1 MNAPRLT
8 LTKTW
13 YGFSDDEAAVVL
25 RAFEDP
31 ASVTP
36 TEHLDVTQRPFRVSA
51 LIDRVLLMA
60 VTADLLADTRQMVE
74 RQEARIAKLEAEIDH
89 LRTLAP
95 RGPKEDTDDADA
107 YNDGTIG
114 PRVSEPAGPAV

>member
-1 MNAPRLT
+1 MTPRLT

-31 ASVTP
+31 SSVTP
-36 TEHLDVTQRPFRVSA
+36 TEHLDITQKPFKISA
-51 LIDRVLLMA
+51 LIDRILLTA
-60 VTADLLADTRQMVE
+60 VIGDLLAETMRTVE
-74 RQEARIAKLEAEIDH
+74 RQELRIARLEGQ
-89 LRTLAP
+89 LAQLDGVTMP
-95 RGPKEDTDDADA
+95 TKENPDADT

-114 PRVSEPAGPAV
+114 PRVEEPSGPAV